1 VRLLRLTPRT
11 PLPVSIVAVARP
23 CARVWLGLSPAT
35 RRTRSPGRLVRPRPA
50 VWGRAVVVVPG
61 RAAARRAV
69 ATPCPVDEVVVSVPQ
84 PLALARS
91 VRSLSLLVSASIAY

>member
-23 CARVWLGLSPAT
+23 C
-35 RRTRSPGRLVRPRPA
+35 
-50 VWGRAVVVVPG
+50 
-61 RAAARRAV
+61 AAARRAV